1 MKDRYSLEAFKQD
14 WLSFLWNKGHAVK
27 IRPESANIVVSHS
40 KDGGKFRW
48 ILFTSD
54 GPVKKL
60 CIQERRKLSRE
71 INKAGYKRQR
81 AYVVAYFSRPA
92 PKVIIQ
98 PADKVL
104 QIRRINPA
112 RGGIDWYL

>member
-1 MKDRYSLEAFKQD
+1 MKDRYSLQALKED
-14 WLSFLWNKGHAVK
+14 WIDFLWNRGHAIK
-27 IRPESANIVVSHS
+27 LRQENDNVVVTHD
-40 KDGGKFRW
+40 KNGAMFRW
-48 ILFTSD
+48 ILFTTD

-60 CIQERRKLSRE
+60 CMEDRRKLSRE
-71 INKAGYKRQR
+71 INQARLKRQR
-81 AYVVAYFSRPA
+81 AYVAAYFSYPA